1 MAVVVGAPE
10 PEEEAEAE
18 ADPLSTIQTLFS
30 HLPLPLPNFSY
41 LFLHCRVV
49 FTTNKSVFD
58 KRKQTRW
65 SVFVFVSVTY
75 IFLLSLSLFGVE
87 DHHIH
92 IMDFLETIDT
102 QILVGAAVAL
112 VAIVV
117 AAFYIFSSIKPKG
130 LTCFCSLLHYFNI
143 SLPT

>member
-65 SVFVFVSVTY
+65 SVFVSVSVTY
-75 IFLLSLSLFGVE
+75 IFLLSLSLWSRGSSYSY
-87 DHHIH
+87 HG
-92 IMDFLETIDT
+92 FLRDNRYSDSCGCSSGCCSHCCCCFLYLFLHQT
-102 QILVGAAVAL
+102 QRFDLL
-112 VAIVV
+112 LL
-117 AAFYIFSSIKPKG
+117 AFTLF
-130 LTCFCSLLHYFNI
+130 
-143 SLPT
+143 